1 MERTERGWKFDQA
14 GAVEGL
20 VQLLAAPAAQ
30 PRALADAV
38 FALKRLTAADRRSRA
53 AFVDAAGPDALLRL
67 LDCQQHQLMA
77 PLPCYPA
84 GQALALPAT
93 RAAPGGSRPGSA
105 GLPPRSPMGLP
116 PRSPLG
122 AASTPDSRRG
132 GHAASEAGS
141 ALSQACTP
149 ERSGTSQRWT
159 PGCARP
165 AGADGTGS
173 GVGAGEYGAQMQY
186 SAARILRHLAL
197 DGDAGHKVAA
207 RGCLPALVQ
216 ALQVACNGGS
226 SFRTKTLT
234 NDPAHAAVLGHGIPM
249 SSTWCSSA
257 CPAVYRASPPLSIER
272 WSFLCRAPSHAW
284 RSRWRRRYL
293 RR

>member
-1 MERTERGWKFDQA
+1 M
-14 GAVEGL
+14 EGL

-53 AFVDAAGPDALLRL
+53 AFVTAAGPDALLRL

-84 GQALALPAT
+84 GQALAPPAT
-93 RAAPGGSRPGSA
+93 RAAPGGPRPGSA

-122 AASTPDSRRG
+122 AISTPDSRRG
-132 GHAASEAGS
+132 GLAASEAGS
-141 ALSQACTP
+141 ASSQACTP
-149 ERSGTSQRWT
+149 EQPGPSSQRWS
-159 PGCARP
+159 PGCARAA
-165 AGADGTGS
+165 AGDTGGTGGGS
-173 GVGAGEYGAQMQY
+173 GEYGAQMQY

-207 RGCLPALVQ
+207 RSCLPALVQ
-216 ALQVACNGGS
+216 ALQVA
-226 SFRTKTLT
+226 L
-234 NDPAHAAVLGHGIPM
+234 D
-249 SSTWCSSA
+249 
-257 CPAVYRASPPLSIER
+257 
-272 WSFLCRAPSHAW
+272 
-284 RSRWRRRYL
+284 
-293 RR
+293 